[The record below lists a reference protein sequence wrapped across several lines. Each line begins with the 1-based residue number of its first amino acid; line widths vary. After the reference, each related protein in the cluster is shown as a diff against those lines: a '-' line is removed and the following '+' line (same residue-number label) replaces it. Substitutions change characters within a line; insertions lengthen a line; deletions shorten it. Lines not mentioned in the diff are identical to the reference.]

1 MTEPLCPL
9 AELPPGALRG
19 VVKGDGTRVCL
30 ANVNGVIHA
39 LGDVCTHQE
48 FAMSDGV
55 LLPDGSIE
63 CAWHG
68 ARFDCRTG
76 KALRIPATEAL
87 PVFAV
92 TVENGAILVGERRS

>member
-1 MTEPLCPL
+1 VD
-9 AELPPGALRG
+9 GA
-19 VVKGDGTRVCL
+19 V
-30 ANVNGVIHA
+30 HA

-55 LLPDGSIE
+55 LLPDGSLE

-76 KALRIPATEAL
+76 RALRIPATDPL
-87 PVFAV
+87 PVYEVAV
-92 TVENGAILVGERRS
+92 DHGTILGGARRR